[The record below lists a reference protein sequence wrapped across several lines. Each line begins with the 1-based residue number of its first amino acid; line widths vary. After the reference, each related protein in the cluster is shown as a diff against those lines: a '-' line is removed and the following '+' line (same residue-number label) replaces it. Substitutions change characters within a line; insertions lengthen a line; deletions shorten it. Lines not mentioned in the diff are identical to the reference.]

1 MLSVSNWLDLSFY
14 YLINRS
20 TIFRLKNVYRLD
32 VWFDRHAIRD
42 AGS

>member
-20 TIFRLKNVYRLD
+20 TIFRLKNVYQLD

>member
-14 YLINRS
+14 YLINRL
-20 TIFRLKNVYRLD
+20 TIFRLKNVYQLD
-32 VWFDRHAIRD
+32 VRHAIRD